1 MNEELQ
7 SLLQKLADPMNWG
20 YVDEFGCAKG
30 AGSYTEAW
38 IGKGE
43 HPQTIASR
51 LISVDRIEASL

>member
-7 SLLQKLADPMNWG
+7 SLLKKLSDPMNWG
-20 YVDEFGCAKG
+20 YIDESGCAKG

-43 HPQTIASR
+43 HPMILASR
-51 LISVDRIEASL
+51 IISVDNINETL